1 MVNQDTITL
10 IEYWE
15 GFRANAYPD
24 PATHGTPFTIG
35 YGTTIYPSGIRVKLG
50 DICTKQQAET
60 WAINDLNNL
69 EIKIQTLVHKPLT
82 DNELGALCSFS
93 YNEGYG
99 NFLSS
104 TLLKKININ
113 PLDSS
118 IRQEFQKWDFAN
130 GHEMDGLLARR
141 NAEANLYFK

>member
-1 MVNQDTITL
+1 MVNSDTIAL
-10 IEYWE
+10 LEYYE
-15 GFRANAYPD
+15 GFRTNAYPD
-24 PATHGTPFTIG
+24 PATHSTPFTIG
-35 YGTTIYPSGIRVKLG
+35 YGSTVYPNGTRVKLG
-50 DICTKQQAET
+50 DICTQGQAQI

-69 EIKIQTLVHKPLT
+69 EKKLQSLIHKPLS
-82 DNELGALCSFS
+82 DNELGALCSFC

-113 PLDSS
+113 PTDPT
-118 IRQEFQKWDFAN
+118 IRQEFQKWDEAA
-130 GHEMDGLLARR
+130 GHVMDGLLARR